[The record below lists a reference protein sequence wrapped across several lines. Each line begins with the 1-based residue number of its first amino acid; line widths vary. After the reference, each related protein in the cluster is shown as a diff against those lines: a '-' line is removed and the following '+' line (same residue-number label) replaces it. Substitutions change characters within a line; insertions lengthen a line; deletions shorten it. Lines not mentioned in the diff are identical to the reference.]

1 MELGVSY
8 PQLRMNA
15 RGWQG
20 KGGGRVPEREG
31 GAEWQEWQLP
41 PWVAPSPGHTHIQLL
56 VTVPSHPQTE
66 RRLQL
71 HKPPAWSQEDAF
83 RRYGREG
90 DSLTPNLEGGEGGP
104 REEMRQIR
112 GSRRTPPS

>member
-1 MELGVSY
+1 MERGVSY
-8 PQLRMNA
+8 PQLRMKA

-20 KGGGRVPEREG
+20 KGGGRVPEREE
-31 GAEWQEWQLP
+31 GAEWQLP

-71 HKPPAWSQEDAF
+71 HKPPAWSQEDTF

-90 DSLTPNLEGGEGGP
+90 DSLTPNLEGGEGGGRGRG
-104 REEMRQIR
+104 RETDPGIR
-112 GSRRTPPS
+112 EDPPS